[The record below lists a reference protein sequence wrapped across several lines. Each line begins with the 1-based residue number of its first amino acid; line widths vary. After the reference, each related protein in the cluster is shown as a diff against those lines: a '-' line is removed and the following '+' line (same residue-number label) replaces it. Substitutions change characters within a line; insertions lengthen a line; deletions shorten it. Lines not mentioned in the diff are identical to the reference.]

1 MLQHHGEVITRL
13 LRVFLE
19 MLIEISRFRLENLK
33 KKIFCFFCPD
43 LAAIG
48 AKNLS
53 LIVQVKVG
61 GEVCTKGET
70 VFSALFQHETRIRTK
85 MKTSRYLET

>member
-1 MLQHHGEVITRL
+1 MTEQGRGVLLQHHGEIITRI

-19 MLIEISRFRLENLK
+19 MLIGISRFRLENLK

-43 LAAIG
+43 VAVIG
-48 AKNLS
+48 AKYIP

-61 GEVCTKGET
+61 GEGCTKGNSFLR
-70 VFSALFQHETRIRTK
+70 VASARGTYQN
-85 MKTSRYLET
+85 